1 MLKNNVSA
9 WMDIFMIQLS
19 FAKNVII
26 NAAWDALIVLLIVV
40 KCNKLLVSSL

>member
-19 FAKNVII
+19 FAKNAII
-26 NAAWDALIVLLIVV
+26 NCVKDALMKHLIVV
-40 KCNKLLVSSL
+40 INFFILK